1 MLIGKNDDAK
11 ERVRQAVDIVDL
23 VGSYMPLRRQGANFV
38 GLCPWHEDT
47 KPSLQV
53 KPTRQSWKCWVC
65 NDGGDIF
72 SFVMK
77 REGIDFREALE
88 MLADRAGIT
97 LEANSSQPRPV
108 AGSPGDKKTLF
119 AACAWAEQQFQHCL
133 QQATEAEVARKYF
146 ADRSVSSDSVE
157 RFHLGFSP
165 DSWQWLLDHSR
176 STSFSPEVLEAAGL
190 IAKSPNSG
198 RYYDRFKGRVIFPI
212 RDPQNRPIGFGGRI
226 LPEFATDRSAKYINS
241 QETRLYS
248 KSDQLYALN
257 LAAAPI
263 RKAKNAIVMEGY
275 TDVIMAHQ
283 FDLPTAIAVCGTA
296 LTERHIRV
304 LRRYAETITLVLDGD
319 DAGQRRTNEI
329 LELFVASEVD
339 LRILTLP
346 EGLDPCDFLLNRG
359 ADAMQEMLH
368 GARDAFEHAVD
379 SRTRG
384 IDLLRDTHRANQALE
399 QILSIISKAPRLTAD
414 TSSSRLLRERQVI
427 ARLAREFRIEE
438 TVLRS
443 RIAELRK
450 ATPAARAQ
458 THRID
463 SSEQPRPRLSIS
475 DLDPCDAEL
484 IELLTQHPE
493 LVDKAV
499 AEIVPDELSSNPTRT
514 IYETYQVVLGR
525 GEPVEFNR
533 ILTELDDPQLKN
545 LLVSLDEQAT
555 EKEKHVQEDA
565 AARLSWLIDHLR
577 GRREADQGR
586 AKQAALEQRNLGEDE
601 ELDLLQ
607 QLVEQERKR
616 QGIPAPTDG

>member
-1 MLIGKNDDAK
+1 MSFGQNNDSR
-11 ERVRQAVDIVDL
+11 EQVRQAVDIVDL
-23 VGSYMPLRRQGANFV
+23 VGTYMPLRRQGANFV
-38 GLCPWHEDT
+38 GICPWHDDT

-53 KPTRQSWKCWVC
+53 NQARQSWKCWVC

-72 SFVMK
+72 SFVMR

-88 MLADRAGIT
+88 MLADRAGVV
-97 LEANSSQPRPV
+97 LQSQAATARPE
-108 AGSPGDKKTLF
+108 AGSPGDKKTLY
-119 AACAWAEQQFQHCL
+119 AACAWAEQQFQQCL
-133 QQATEAEVARKYF
+133 NRSADAEVARKYF
-146 ADRSVSSDSVE
+146 SDRSVNSESAK

-165 DSWQWLLDHSR
+165 DSWQWLLDRAR
-176 STSFSPEVLEAAGL
+176 STPFSPEVLEAAGL
-190 IAKSPNSG
+190 LGKSPNSG
-198 RYYDRFKGRVIFPI
+198 RFYDRFKGRVIFPI
-212 RDPQNRPIGFGGRI
+212 RDPQGRPIGFGGRI
-226 LPEFATDRSAKYINS
+226 LPEFATETSAKYINS

-248 KSDQLYALN
+248 KSEQLYALD
-257 LAAAPI
+257 LAADPA
-263 RKAKNAIVMEGY
+263 RKTQNVIVMEGY

-283 FDLPTAIAVCGTA
+283 FGLQTAVAVCGTA

-304 LRRYAETITLVLDGD
+304 LRRYCDTITLVLDGD
-319 DAGQRRTNEI
+319 EAGQRRTNEI

-346 EGLDPCDFLLNRG
+346 EGLDPCDYLLDSG
-359 ADAMQEMLH
+359 ADAMQSLLNQ
-368 GARDAFEHAVD
+368 ALDAFEHAVR
-379 SRTRG
+379 SRTQG

-399 QILSIISKAPRLTAD
+399 QLLTTISKAPRMSKD
-414 TSSSRLLRERQVI
+414 TSSSRLLRERQII
-427 ARLAREFRIEE
+427 ARLARDFRIDES
-438 TVLRS
+438 TLRT
-443 RIAELRK
+443 RIGELRK
-450 ATPAARAQ
+450 ATPVTRVKA
-458 THRID
+458 T
-463 SSEQPRPRLSIS
+463 ETPRPRLSVS

-493 LVDKAV
+493 LADDAL
-499 AEIVPDELSSNPTRT
+499 AAILPDELSSRPTRT
-514 IYETYQVVLGR
+514 IYETYQVVLSK

-555 EKEKHVQEDA
+555 KKEKHVQEDA
-565 AARLSWLIDHLR
+565 ASRLRWLIEHLR

>member
-1 MLIGKNDDAK
+1 MTMSFGPNNDAK
-11 ERVRQAVDIVDL
+11 EQVRQAVDIVDL

-47 KPSLQV
+47 KPSFNVNQA
-53 KPTRQSWKCWVC
+53 RQSWKCWVC

-88 MLADRAGIT
+88 MLADRAGIE
-97 LEANSSQPRPV
+97 LRSHAALARPES
-108 AGSPGDKKTLF
+108 GSPGDKKTLY
-119 AACAWAEQQFQHCL
+119 AACAWAEEQFQQCL
-133 QQATEAEVARKYF
+133 NRSAEADVARKYF
-146 ADRSVSSDSVE
+146 ASRNVNSESAK

-165 DSWQWLLDHSR
+165 DSWQWLLDRAR
-176 STSFSPEVLEAAGL
+176 STPFSPQVLEAAGL
-190 IAKSPNSG
+190 LAKSPNSG
-198 RYYDRFKGRVIFPI
+198 KFYDRFKGRVIFPI
-212 RDPQNRPIGFGGRI
+212 RDPQSRPIGFGGRI
-226 LPEFATDRSAKYINS
+226 LPEFATERSAKYINS

-248 KSDQLYALN
+248 KSDQLYALD
-257 LAAAPI
+257 LAGDNV
-263 RKAKNAIVMEGY
+263 RKSKNVIVMEGY

-283 FDLPTAIAVCGTA
+283 FGLQTAVAVCGTA

-304 LRRYAETITLVLDGD
+304 LRRYADTITLVLDGD

-329 LELFVASEVD
+329 LELFVASEMD

-346 EGLDPCDFLLNRG
+346 QGLDPCDYLLTHG
-359 ADAMQEMLH
+359 SDGMQSLLDK
-368 GARDAFEHAVD
+368 ALDAFEHAVET
-379 SRTRG
+379 RTRG

-399 QILSIISKAPRLTAD
+399 QLLSTISKAPRMTGD

-427 ARLAREFRIEE
+427 ARLAREFRVDE
-438 TVLRS
+438 TSLRT
-443 RIAELRK
+443 RISELRK
-450 ATPAARAQ
+450 ATPALRTKVAEA
-458 THRID
+458 
-463 SSEQPRPRLSIS
+463 PRPRLSVS

-493 LVDKAV
+493 LADEALT
-499 AEIVPDELSSNPTRT
+499 AIVPDELSSRPTRT
-514 IYETYQVVLGR
+514 IYETYQVVLGK

-533 ILTELDDPQLKN
+533 VLTELDDPQLKN
-545 LLVSLDEQAT
+545 LLVSLDEQAI

-565 AARLSWLIDHLR
+565 ASRLRWLIEHLR

>member
-1 MLIGKNDDAK
+1 MSFGLNDDAK
-11 ERVRQAVDIVDL
+11 ERIRQAVDIVDL
-23 VGSYMPLRRQGANFV
+23 VGTYMPLRRQGANFV
-38 GLCPWHEDT
+38 GLCPWHDDS

-53 KPTRQSWKCWVC
+53 NQARQSWKCWVC

-72 SFVMK
+72 SFVMRK
-77 REGIDFREALE
+77 EGIDFREALE
-88 MLADRAGIT
+88 MLADRAGVV
-97 LEANSSQPRPV
+97 LQANAAPPRPA

-119 AACAWAEQQFQHCL
+119 AACEWAEKQFQLCL
-133 QQATEAEVARKYF
+133 NRSADAEVARKYF
-146 ADRSVSSDSVE
+146 ADRGVNSE
-157 RFHLGFSP
+157 MAGRFHLGFSP
-165 DSWQWLLDHSR
+165 DSWQWLLDRAR
-176 STSFSPEVLEAAGL
+176 STPFSPEVLEAAGL
-190 IAKSPNSG
+190 LGKSPNSG
-198 RYYDRFKGRVIFPI
+198 RFYDRFKGRVIFPI
-212 RDPQNRPIGFGGRI
+212 RDPQGRPIGFGGRI
-226 LPEFATDRSAKYINS
+226 LPEFATETSAKYVNS

-248 KSDQLYALN
+248 KSEQLYALD
-257 LAAAPI
+257 LAAEPI
-263 RKAKNAIVMEGY
+263 RKAKNVIVMEGY

-283 FDLPTAIAVCGTA
+283 FGLQTAVAVCGTA

-304 LRRYAETITLVLDGD
+304 LRRYCDTITLVLDGD
-319 DAGQRRTNEI
+319 EAGQRRTNEI

-346 EGLDPCDFLLNRG
+346 EGLDPCDYLLNNG
-359 ADAMQEMLH
+359 ADAMQSLLDEAL
-368 GARDAFEHAVD
+368 DAFEHAVA

-399 QILSIISKAPRLTAD
+399 QLLATISKAPRMTKD
-414 TSSSRLLRERQVI
+414 TSSARLLRERQII
-427 ARLAREFRIEE
+427 ARLAREFRIDEL
-438 TVLRS
+438 VLRT

-450 ATPAARAQ
+450 STP
-458 THRID
+458 
-463 SSEQPRPRLSIS
+463 SPRVTTTEINKPRLLVS

-493 LVDKAV
+493 LADQAL
-499 AEIVPDELSSNPTRT
+499 AAITPGELSSRPTRT
-514 IYETYQVVLGR
+514 IYETYQVVLGK

-555 EKEKHVQEDA
+555 EKEKHVQDDA
-565 AARLSWLIDHLR
+565 ASRLKWLIEHLR

>member
-1 MLIGKNDDAK
+1 MTMSFGQNNDAR
-11 ERVRQAVDIVDL
+11 EQVRLAVNIVDL

-38 GLCPWHEDT
+38 GLCPWHPDT

-53 KPTRQSWKCWVC
+53 NEARQSWKCWVC

-72 SFVMK
+72 SFTMK

-88 MLADRAGIT
+88 MLADRAGVD
-97 LEANSSQPRPV
+97 LQSHASAPRPA
-108 AGSPGDKKTLF
+108 AGSPGDKKTLY
-119 AACAWAEQQFQHCL
+119 AACAWAEQQFQQCL
-133 QQATEAEVARKYF
+133 NRSPDAEVARKYF
-146 ADRSVSSDSVE
+146 ADRRVNSESAN

-165 DSWQWLLDHSR
+165 DSWQWLLDRAR
-176 STSFSPEVLEAAGL
+176 STPFSPEVLEAAGL
-190 IAKSPNSG
+190 LGKSPKSG

-212 RDPQNRPIGFGGRI
+212 RDPQSRPIGFGGRI
-226 LPEFATDRSAKYINS
+226 LPEFATEGSAKYVNS

-248 KSDQLYALN
+248 KSDQLYALD
-257 LAAAPI
+257 LAADPA
-263 RKAKNAIVMEGY
+263 RKTKNVIVMEGY

-283 FDLPTAIAVCGTA
+283 FGLQTAVAVCGTA

-304 LRRYAETITLVLDGD
+304 LRRYADSITLVLDGD
-319 DAGQRRTNEI
+319 EAGQKRTNEI

-346 EGLDPCDFLLNRG
+346 QGLDPCDFLLKQG
-359 ADAMQEMLH
+359 ADTMQAMLEQAL
-368 GARDAFEHAVD
+368 DAFEHAVAT
-379 SRTRG
+379 RTQG

-399 QILSIISKAPRLTAD
+399 QLLATISKAPRMTSD
-414 TSSSRLLRERQVI
+414 TSSSRLLRERQII
-427 ARLAREFRIEE
+427 ARLAREFRLDE
-438 TVLRS
+438 TTLRT

-450 ATPAARAQ
+450 AAPA
-458 THRID
+458 TRIKVK
-463 SSEQPRPRLSIS
+463 ETTQPRLSVS

-493 LVDKAV
+493 LADQAL
-499 AEIVPDELSSNPTRT
+499 AAIMPGELSSRPTRT
-514 IYETYQVVLGR
+514 IYETYQVVLGK

-555 EKEKHVQEDA
+555 QKEKHVQEDA
-565 AARLSWLIDHLR
+565 ASRLRWLIDHLR

>member
-1 MLIGKNDDAK
+1 MTMSFGQNNDAR
-11 ERVRQAVDIVDL
+11 EQVRQAVDIVDL

-38 GLCPWHEDT
+38 GLCPWHDDT

-53 KPTRQSWKCWVC
+53 NQARQSWKCFVC

-88 MLADRAGIT
+88 MLADRAGVV
-97 LEANSSQPRPV
+97 LQANAATPRPA
-108 AGSPGDKKTLF
+108 AGSPGDKKTLY
-119 AACAWAEQQFQHCL
+119 AACAWAEQQFQQCL
-133 QQATEAEVARKYF
+133 QRSADAEVARKYF
-146 ADRSVSSDSVE
+146 ADRSVNSDSSD

-165 DSWQWLLDHSR
+165 DSWQWLLDRAR
-176 STSFSPEVLEAAGL
+176 STPFSPEVLEAAGL
-190 IAKSPNSG
+190 LGKSPKSG

-212 RDPQNRPIGFGGRI
+212 RDPQSRPIGFGGRI
-226 LPEFATDRSAKYINS
+226 LPEFATEGSAKYINS

-257 LAAAPI
+257 LAADPI
-263 RKAKNAIVMEGY
+263 RKAKNVIVMEGY

-283 FDLPTAIAVCGTA
+283 FGMQTAVAVCGTA
-296 LTERHIRV
+296 LTERHIRI
-304 LRRYAETITLVLDGD
+304 LRRYADSITLVLDGD
-319 DAGQRRTNEI
+319 DAGQKRTNEI
-329 LELFVASEVD
+329 LELFIASEVD

-346 EGLDPCDFLLNRG
+346 QGLDPCDYLLNQG
-359 ADAMQEMLH
+359 PDAMQSLLEQAL
-368 GARDAFEHAVD
+368 DALEHAVN

-399 QILSIISKAPRLTAD
+399 QLLAIISKAPRMTGD
-414 TSSSRLLRERQVI
+414 TSSARLLRERQVI
-427 ARLAREFRIEE
+427 ARLAREFRIDEA
-438 TVLRS
+438 VLRT
-443 RIAELRK
+443 RIGELRK
-450 ATPAARAQ
+450 AAPAARIKATEAPQ
-458 THRID
+458 
-463 SSEQPRPRLSIS
+463 SRLSIN

-493 LVDKAV
+493 LADQAL
-499 AEIVPDELSSNPTRT
+499 AEIVPDELLSNPTRT
-514 IYETYQVVLGR
+514 IYETYQVVLER

-533 ILTELDDPQLKN
+533 ILTELDDPQLKS

-555 EKEKHVQEDA
+555 EKEKHVQDDA
-565 AARLSWLIDHLR
+565 ASRLRGLIEHLR

-586 AKQAALEQRNLGEDE
+586 AKQAALDQQDLGEDE

>member
-1 MLIGKNDDAK
+1 MTMSFGQNDDAK

-23 VGSYMPLRRQGANFV
+23 VGGYMPLRRQGANFV

-47 KPSLQV
+47 KPSLQIN
-53 KPTRQSWKCWVC
+53 PARQSWKCWVC

-72 SFVMK
+72 SFTMK

-88 MLADRAGIT
+88 MLADRAGVV
-97 LEANSSQPRPV
+97 LQANAATPRPA
-108 AGSPGDKKTLF
+108 AGSPGDKKTLY
-119 AACAWAEQQFQHCL
+119 AACEWAEQQFAQCL
-133 QQATEAEVARKYF
+133 QRSVDAEVARKYF
-146 ADRSVSSDSVE
+146 ADRKVNDESCK

-165 DSWQWLLDHSR
+165 DSWQWLLDRAR
-176 STSFSPEVLEAAGL
+176 STPFSPAVLEAAGL
-190 IAKSPNSG
+190 LAKSPKSG

-226 LPEFATDRSAKYINS
+226 LPEFATETSAKYVNS

-257 LAAAPI
+257 LAADPA
-263 RKAKNAIVMEGY
+263 RKTKNVIVMEGY

-283 FDLPTAIAVCGTA
+283 FGLQTAVAVCGTA
-296 LTERHIRV
+296 LTERHIRI
-304 LRRYAETITLVLDGD
+304 LRRYADSITLVLDGD
-319 DAGQRRTNEI
+319 EAGQKRTNEI

-346 EGLDPCDFLLNRG
+346 QGLDPCDYLLNNG
-359 ADAMQEMLH
+359 ANAMQTLLDQ
-368 GARDAFEHAVD
+368 ALDAFEHAVIT
-379 SRTRG
+379 RTRG
-384 IDLLRDTHRANQALE
+384 IDLLHDTHRATQALE
-399 QILSIISKAPRLTAD
+399 QLLTTISKAPRMSAD
-414 TSSSRLLRERQVI
+414 TSSSRLLRERQII
-427 ARLAREFRIEE
+427 ARLAREFRIDESA
-438 TVLRS
+438 LRT
-443 RIAELRK
+443 RITELRK
-450 ATPAARAQ
+450 AAPVS
-458 THRID
+458 RIKATGA
-463 SSEQPRPRLSIS
+463 PRPRLSVS

-493 LVDKAV
+493 LADQAL
-499 AEIVPDELSSNPTRT
+499 AAIMPGELSSRPTRT
-514 IYETYQVVLGR
+514 IYETYQVVLGK

-565 AARLSWLIDHLR
+565 ASRLRWLIDHLR

-586 AKQAALEQRNLGEDE
+586 AKQAALDQRTLGEE
-601 ELDLLQ
+601 EQLDVLQ

>member
-1 MLIGKNDDAK
+1 MQFAQNNDAK
-11 ERVRQAVDIVDL
+11 EQVRQGVDIVDL
-23 VGSYMPLRRQGANFV
+23 VGSYMPLRRAGANFQ
-38 GLCPWHEDT
+38 GICPWHEDT
-47 KPSLQV
+47 KPSLQIN
-53 KPTRQSWKCWVC
+53 PARQSWKCWVC

-88 MLADRAGIT
+88 MLADRAGIS
-97 LEANSSQPRPV
+97 LETNSSQPRPA
-108 AGSPGDKKTLF
+108 AGSPGDKKTLY
-119 AACAWAEQQFQHCL
+119 AACAWAEEQFQRCL
-133 QQATEAEVARKYF
+133 QQASEAEVARKYF
-146 ADRSVSSDSVE
+146 ADRRVSSDSLG

-165 DSWQWLLDHSR
+165 NSWQWLLDRSR
-176 STSFSPEVLEAAGL
+176 STPFSPEVLEAAGL
-190 IAKSPNSG
+190 IAKSPKSG
-198 RYYDRFKGRVIFPI
+198 RHYDRFKGRVIFPI
-212 RDPQNRPIGFGGRI
+212 RDPQDRPIGFGGRI
-226 LPEFATDRSAKYINS
+226 LPEFADERSAKYINS

-257 LAAAPI
+257 LAKDPL
-263 RKAKNAIVMEGY
+263 RKTKNAIVMEGY

-283 FDLPTAIAVCGTA
+283 FDLTSAMAVCGTA
-296 LTERHIRV
+296 LTDRHIKI
-304 LRRYAETITLVLDGD
+304 LRRYADTITLVLDGD
-319 DAGQRRTNEI
+319 DAGQKRTNEI

-359 ADAMQEMLH
+359 ADAMQDMLDT
-368 GARDAFEHAVD
+368 ARDAFEHAVD
-379 SRTRG
+379 TRTRNV
-384 IDLLRDTHRANQALE
+384 DLLRDTHRANQALE
-399 QILSIISKAPRLTAD
+399 QLLSIISKAPRMTAD

-427 ARLAREFRIEE
+427 ARLAREFRVDE
-438 TVLRS
+438 TVLRT
-443 RIAELRK
+443 RIAELRQ
-450 ATPAARAQ
+450 ATPVSRPDVRNIA
-458 THRID
+458 
-463 SSEQPRPRLSIS
+463 SENIRPRLLVS

-493 LVDKAV
+493 LVDQALAK
-499 AEIVPDELSSNPTRT
+499 IVPAELSSNPTRT

-565 AARLSWLIDHLR
+565 ASRLRWLIDNLHK
-577 GRREADQGR
+577 RREADQSR
-586 AKQAALEQRNLGEDE
+586 AKQASLEQRNLAEDE

-616 QGIPAPTDG
+616 HGIPAPTDG